1 MEIGRPSVFP
11 HFSRRSATAPTRIMF
26 PIIMHGNM
34 AGIAAIIGLPV
45 IEGEVIGVIIPKMIP
60 HAGPA

>member
-1 MEIGRPSVFP
+1 
-11 HFSRRSATAPTRIMF
+11 MF

-45 IEGEVIGVIIPKMIP
+45 IKKEVIGVIIPKMIP